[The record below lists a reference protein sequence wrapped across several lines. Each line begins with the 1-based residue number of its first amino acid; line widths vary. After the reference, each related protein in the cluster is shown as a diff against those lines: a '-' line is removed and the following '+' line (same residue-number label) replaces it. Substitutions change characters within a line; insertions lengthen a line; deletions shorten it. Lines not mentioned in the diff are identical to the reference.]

1 MKTPSKDDL
10 LDIVRNYYDSSEKFL
25 FTPEASPATKRL
37 HALWTQ
43 WLENMGPWNAFLQ
56 GLESDLPAFVIG
68 DTLSSSDGGPR
79 CLVYPP
85 KESRSPT
92 AAWVVVGCVSLLAP
106 VYIVYGVECDYAD
119 GGLRNEKASFAQP
132 PPDMALPAQIVARRI
147 ETTFGFSTVSRE
159 IAETPVPLFVGG
171 REPSEAT
178 LFHALFTS
186 DPSIIP

>member
-1 MKTPSKDDL
+1 MPPPSKDDL
-10 LDIVRNYYDSSEKFL
+10 LIIVRNYYDSSSKFL
-25 FTPEASPATKRL
+25 YTQETSPATKRL

-43 WLENMGPWNAFLQ
+43 RLENMEPWNAFLDK
-56 GLESDLPAFVIG
+56 LESELPTFIIG
-68 DTLSSSDGGPR
+68 DTFSTSDGGPR
-79 CLVYPP
+79 CLVYSP

-92 AAWVVVGCVSLLAP
+92 ANWVVVGCISLLAP
-106 VYIVYGVECDYAD
+106 VYTVYGVECDYTD

-132 PPDMALPAQIVARRI
+132 PPNMALPAQIVARMI
-147 ETTFGFSTVSRE
+147 ETTFGFSAVSRE
-159 IAETPVPLFVGG
+159 VAETPVPLFVGG

>member
-10 LDIVRNYYDSSEKFL
+10 FDIARNYYDSNSRFL
-25 FTPEASPATKRL
+25 YTPKTSPATKRL

-43 WLENMGPWNAFLQ
+43 WLENMEPWNAFLDE
-56 GLESDLPAFVIG
+56 LESELPSLIIG
-68 DTLSSSDGGPR
+68 DTFSTSDGGPR
-79 CLVYPP
+79 CLIYPQ
-85 KESRSPT
+85 KESRSP
-92 AAWVVVGCVSLLAP
+92 ASNWVVVGCVSLLAP
-106 VYIVYGVECDYAD
+106 VYIVYGVECDAAD
-119 GGLRNEKASFAQP
+119 GGLRKEQASFAQP
-132 PPDMALPAQIVARRI
+132 PPHMALPAQVVARRI
-147 ETTFGFSTVSRE
+147 ETTFGFSAVSRE